1 MVKIMLENGKKY
13 TFNTI
18 DTELSKYN
26 GTDVEVIRPLTE
38 TECDIEDVGNMY
50 KVRFADGYERD
61 AFEDELSEN
70 KYYELMYFYGRKDSG
85 SIFIKT
91 TLDMDLYY
99 EDEFLQKLV
108 ERNELEAEYIDAIT
122 DIDEIDE
129 ETYHYMTGK

>member
-1 MVKIMLENGKKY
+1 MLENGKKY
-13 TFNTI
+13 TFNTT
-18 DTELSKYN
+18 DKELSKYN

-50 KVRFADGYERD
+50 KVRFADGYETD

-108 ERNELEAEYIDAIT
+108 ERNELEAEYIDVIT
-122 DIDEIDE
+122 DIDKIDE
-129 ETYHYMTGK
+129 ETYHDMTGK